1 MLDIEEIKRIIP
13 QRFPFLMIDRV
24 EEVKENEKLVAIKN
38 VSASEHFFQG
48 HFPDKKVMPG
58 VLIIEAMAQASII
71 FFYFSKKPEGNPIYY
86 LGKIEARF
94 FNPVVPGDQ
103 LKIEV
108 KPLKLMSKL
117 GIVKTEASVDGKTVA
132 TAEIAFSVKKD

>member
-1 MLDIEEIKRIIP
+1 MLDIEEIKKILP

-24 EEVKENEKLVAIKN
+24 IEIKENESLVALKN
-38 VSASEHFFQG
+38 VTANENFFQG
-48 HFPDKKVMPG
+48 HFPEKKVMPG

-71 FFYFSKKPEGNPIYY
+71 FFYLSKRPEGKPIYY
-86 LGKIEARF
+86 LGKLEARF

-108 KPLKLMSKL
+108 RPLKLMSKL
-117 GIVKTEASVDGKTVA
+117 GVVKTEAFVKDKLVA
-132 TAEIAFSVKKD
+132 SSEITFSVKQE

>member
-1 MLDIEEIKRIIP
+1 MDIEEIKKIVP

-24 EEVKENEKLVAIKN
+24 IEIKENEKLVAIKN

-58 VLIIEAMAQASII
+58 ALIIEAMAQAAII
-71 FFYFSKKPEGNPIYY
+71 FFYYSKKPEGKPIYY
-86 LGKIEARF
+86 LGKVEARF
-94 FNPVVPGDQ
+94 FNPVIPGDQ

-108 KPLKLMSKL
+108 TPLKLMSKL
-117 GIVKTEASVDGKTVA
+117 GIVKADASVNRKKVA
-132 TAEIAFSVKKD
+132 SSEITFSVKQD